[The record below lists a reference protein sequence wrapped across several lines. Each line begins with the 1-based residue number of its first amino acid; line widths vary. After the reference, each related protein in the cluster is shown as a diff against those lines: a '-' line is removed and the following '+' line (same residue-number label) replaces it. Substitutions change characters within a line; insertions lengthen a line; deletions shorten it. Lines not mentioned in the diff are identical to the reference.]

1 MVQRIEGLGSH
12 RIDGD
17 SEVRKGHSPWL
28 WLLAI
33 PYPALLWV
41 PFYNAVEP
49 RFLGFPFF
57 YTYQMAF
64 VVLTAIITGI
74 VFLITD

>member
-1 MVQRIEGLGSH
+1 MVQRPPGPAARRDDLDEA
-12 RIDGD
+12 
-17 SEVRKGHSPWL
+17 RKSRSPWL

-41 PFYNAVEP
+41 PFYNAAEP

-64 VVLTAIITGI
+64 VVLTAIVTGI
-74 VFLITD
+74 VFLVTD